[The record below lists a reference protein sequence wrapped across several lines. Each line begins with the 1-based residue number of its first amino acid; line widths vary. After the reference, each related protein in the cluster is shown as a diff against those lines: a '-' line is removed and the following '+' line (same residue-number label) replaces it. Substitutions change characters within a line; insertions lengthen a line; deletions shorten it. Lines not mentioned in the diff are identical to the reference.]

1 MITSVVLQTVLGHFL
16 DGHVVQEVYQLLL
29 FVIQFAGISSF
40 EELKRVMTV
49 TQMMEMGVVGYAQ
62 LSLAGVVRLLMRRL
76 ETIQFVYRFAGMEKL
91 LDLNFVMME
100 FNLTILVAL
109 LIVLQTYQVG
119 IALEEI

>member
-1 MITSVVLQTVLGHFL
+1 MITSVVLQTALGHFL

-62 LSLAGVVRLLMRRL
+62 SSLAGVAHSPMHQL
-76 ETIQFVYRFAGMEKL
+76 ETIQFVYRFAGMERL

-100 FNLTILVAL
+100 FNLTILVVL
-109 LIVLQTYQVG
+109 LIVLLTYQVG
-119 IALEEI
+119 TALEEI

>member
-76 ETIQFVYRFAGMEKL
+76 ETIQFVYRFAGMERL

-100 FNLTILVAL
+100 FNLTILVVL

>member
-1 MITSVVLQTVLGHFL
+1 MITSVVLQTALGHFL

-76 ETIQFVYRFAGMEKL
+76 ETIQFVYRFAGMERL

-100 FNLTILVAL
+100 FNLTILVVL